1 MANAKP
7 RRNRTPSST
16 GKNNRKTRNR
26 KSAPKS
32 TATLTAQQARQRL
45 EEQGITIADFA
56 RRHGLR
62 YHTVQ
67 TVLAGKKK
75 GRYGEA
81 HKAAVALGMKAGVIV
96 CDG

>member
-7 RRNRTPSST
+7 TRKRTARSS
-16 GKNNRKTRNR
+16 GKSSQKA
-26 KSAPKS
+26 KKAKP
-32 TATLTAQQARQRL
+32 AMPPLTAEQARARQ
-45 EEQGITIADFA
+45 EEKGVTIADFA
-56 RRHGLR
+56 RQNGLR

-96 CDG
+96 CDV